1 MKRLVRNINAS
12 SNFANNKIM
21 FTHTDKVALLTNI
34 EQLKGCEITVKE
46 NADGLQLTIG
56 DYMYELFN

>member
-21 FTHTDKVALLTNI
+21 FSPTDIVALLSDL
-34 EQLKGCEITVKE
+34 EHSKGCEITVHE

>member
-21 FTHTDKVALLTNI
+21 FSPADIVALLSDI
-34 EQLKGCEITVKE
+34 EQLKDCEITVNE
-46 NADGLQLTIG
+46 NADGLQLTMG

>member
-21 FTHTDKVALLTNI
+21 FSPADIVALLSDI
-34 EQLKGCEITVKE
+34 EQLKGCEITVNE

>member
-21 FTHTDKVALLTNI
+21 FSSTDIVALLSDI
-34 EQLKGCEITVKE
+34 EQLKGCEITVNE